1 MLQLLGLLLLVPVGL
16 ILVQQEQ
23 WLGLGLLG
31 LAFVAVAIDAARR
44 QREVRVR
51 EGRPGEVQGPTATGG
66 GGSTAEQPPPDASAA
81 AQPPP
86 PATSIADERPTASPD
101 DEFESIIAEA
111 TADPSLLRRRPET
124 SGKGPDLPV
133 RRGPAGD
140 GAVTGPELFI
150 EQTRTMME
158 TKEGDP
164 AVLVIE
170 LDGMRDIQTV
180 LGDDRTPM
188 VVAAA
193 TSRVRDV
200 AADWPVGSLADD
212 RLCVAMMTRP
222 FLPAHHLARSIRSS
236 LARPMA
242 VDGVEF
248 RLASSVG
255 IAQGQEDPDVLMRR
269 ATVAA
274 QNASRLNTGV
284 ERHTI
289 TNPTEVRRRLLVA
302 AALSDALEAP
312 AARKFGVA
320 FQPIVTPLGELAK
333 AEALARWED
342 PKVGPVAQSEFV
354 PLAERTGLI
363 DPMLDIVMRG
373 AITGCTEWRAAG
385 IDADVSVNLSPINL
399 RKPLLVSEL
408 TAAIEASDLDPGHVT
423 LEITETAVIDDGLN
437 AIRILRDL
445 RAAGFIIAI
454 DDFGVGESSLSRLQ
468 DLPVSIV
475 KLDGSFS
482 RKLTTDRRSSAIIR
496 ATVEVCRALDMTVIA
511 EGIET
516 GEQADVAAEIGV
528 HLLQGFLFATALTVE
543 DVIGDGGHPE
553 RVG

>member
-1 MLQLLGLLLLVPVGL
+1 MNLVGLLLLLPAGIVL
-16 ILVQQEQ
+16 AMEQQWLALSCLLLAALAILVHTVRRSPD
-23 WLGLGLLG
+23 GRGSSRPG
-31 LAFVAVAIDAARR
+31 ARPLATQPEEPAVALSD
-44 QREVRVR
+44 
-51 EGRPGEVQGPTATGG
+51 GEVEMNDLAAQ
-66 GGSTAEQPPPDASAA
+66 AA
-81 AQPPP
+81 A
-86 PATSIADERPTASPD
+86 E
-101 DEFESIIAEA
+101 
-111 TADPSLLRRRPET
+111 PSLLKGRTNEDGVALPTDGRLPTRPHG
-124 SGKGPDLPV
+124 SGDDIP
-133 RRGPAGD
+133 
-140 GAVTGPELFI
+140 GPESFLA
-150 EQTRTMME
+150 QTRRMVAGA
-158 TKEGDP
+158 EGDP

-170 LDGMRDIQTV
+170 LDGMRDVQTV
-180 LGDDRTPM
+180 LGDDQTPT

-200 AADWPVGSLADD
+200 AGDWPVGSLADD

-222 FLPAHHLARSIRSS
+222 FLPAHHLARSIRAS

-242 VDGVEF
+242 IDGIEF

-255 IAQGQEDPDVLMRR
+255 IAQGSDEPEVLVRR

-274 QNASRLNTGV
+274 QNASRQNSGV
-284 ERHTI
+284 ERHTT

-302 AALSDALEAP
+302 AALSDALDAP
-312 AARKFGVA
+312 AARNFGVA

-342 PKVGPVAQSEFV
+342 PKVGPVSPSEFV

-363 DPMLDIVMRG
+363 DPMLDIVLRSAM
-373 AITGCTEWRAAG
+373 AGCMEWRAAG
-385 IDADVSVNLSPINL
+385 IDAGVSVNLSPVNL
-399 RKPLLVSEL
+399 RKPLLVAEL
-408 TAAIEASDLDPGHVT
+408 TAALEASHLDPAHVT

-445 RAAGFIIAI
+445 RSAGFTIAI

-482 RKLTTDRRSSAIIR
+482 KKLTTDRRSSAIIR

-528 HLLQGFLFATALTVE
+528 HLLQGFLFATALTVA
-543 DVIGDGGHPE
+543 DIIGDGGQPQ
-553 RVG
+553 RVT